1 MADLWKIN
9 GLDELLSDFKKLP
22 FLRQAQIIRNVNRR
36 AVKKEVIP
44 KLKNAIPHRSKKVR
58 RRTKS
63 NPFKIVDQKQVIA
76 VSVKGKKTAIAA
88 GISTKYFFYR
98 FIEFGTKKRTTKK
111 GAMNRGT
118 MRARPFAEQ
127 ALDNSINPMIR
138 YLKTEYSKLFHR
150 YLKK

>member
-1 MADLWKIN
+1 MADQWHIK
-9 GLDELLSDFKKLP
+9 GLDELKRDLKQLP
-22 FLRQAQIIRNVNRR
+22 ILRQAQIIRNVNRR
-36 AVKKEVIP
+36 AVNKVVIP
-44 KLKNAIPHRSKKVR
+44 KLKNAIPHRAKKVR
-58 RRTKS
+58 KRTKS

-88 GISTKYFFYR
+88 GISSKYFYYR
-98 FIEFGTKKRTTKK
+98 FIEFGTQKRATKK
-111 GAMNRGT
+111 GAMNRGV
-118 MRARPFAEQ
+118 MRSRPFAEQ